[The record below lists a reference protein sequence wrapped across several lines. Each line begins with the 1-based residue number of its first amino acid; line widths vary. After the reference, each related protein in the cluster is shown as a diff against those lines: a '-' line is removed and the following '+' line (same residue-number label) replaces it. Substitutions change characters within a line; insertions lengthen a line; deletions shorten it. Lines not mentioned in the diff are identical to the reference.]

1 MRPDISLEVLAVYGL
16 DGLVFFTFILL
27 EVILDSDFRF
37 ITTLWPD
44 VILVFGI
51 WIFSVLYC
59 WTPKL
64 ALEPNIP
71 PMIYGYKLGTEAR
84 I

>member
-1 MRPDISLEVLAVYGL
+1 MSLDVLAVYGL
-16 DGLVFFTFILL
+16 DYLVFLTIILL

-37 ITTLWPD
+37 ITTLWPE

-51 WIFSVLYC
+51 WIFSVLYY

-64 ALEPNIP
+64 ARDPNMP